1 MNLKVKKNPEAE
13 LGVLGVLISDGDPNS
28 LEVQKAMLNLKSSLF
43 YAPAHKELYNI
54 IRKSYEQEQ
63 LFDVASFF
71 GMGLSDNTQDIVMN
85 SIVNNYFPASSLHR
99 HIEELHIFEDLRA
112 QLKIM
117 EKTKAACDAEPIASL
132 AAEIMIDGAQKI
144 GDVRLDKM
152 SYGATLIDIVEERD
166 NGIFKNDASITCGI
180 KQFEEIRNCGLIT
193 VAGASGV
200 GKTFFSL
207 YFMHQI
213 IKNYPEKQFM
223 FFSLEMKR
231 NEILERLEHITNNDV
246 NTWLL
251 DGRVFD
257 QPRIDIEY
265 IETVCKVHAM
275 KKPLSVIVVDYIGL
289 VTSSSK
295 YDREDLKIADITQRL
310 AALAMS
316 LNCIVICLSQVNRDP
331 SKRSEGDRCPYPS
344 DVADSVGSVRSSSL
358 WIGIEKQEPNLFI
371 AKCRKS
377 RHGNNFEAFFD
388 FNEGCFKERPMPY
401 KTQKLET
408 IEDKIDYLKG
418 KKR

>member
-1 MNLKVKKNPEAE
+1 MKSRVKKNPEAE

-28 LEVQKAMLNLKSSLF
+28 LEVQKAMLSLKSSLF
-43 YAPAHKELYNI
+43 YTPAHKELYNI
-54 IRKSYEQEQ
+54 IRKSYDQEQ
-63 LFDVASFF
+63 LFDAASMF
-71 GMGLSDNTQDIVMN
+71 GMGLNDDAQDIVVN
-85 SIVNNYFPASSLHR
+85 SITNNFFPVTSLHR
-99 HIEELHIFEDLRA
+99 HIEELNTFEDLRA

-117 EKTKAACDAEPIASL
+117 DKTVKDCDAEPIASV
-132 AAEIMIDGAQKI
+132 ASKIMLDGAQKI

-166 NGIFKNDASITCGI
+166 NGIFKNDASIKCDI

-207 YFMHQI
+207 YFMNQI

-231 NEILERLEHITNNDV
+231 NEILERMEHITNNDA

-265 IETVCKVHAM
+265 IETVCKIHAM

-289 VTSSSK
+289 VTSSGK

-310 AALAMS
+310 AGLAMT
-316 LNCIVICLSQVNRDP
+316 LNCVVICLSQVNRDP

-388 FNEGCFKERPMPY
+388 FNEGRFKERPMPY
-401 KTQKLET
+401 KPKGPQT
-408 IEDKIDYLKG
+408 IEDKINYLKG
-418 KKR
+418 KK